1 MIFTLMGCKLQSV
14 LFLKMNSH
22 IILAFFLYFENFFP
36 EKNKTNQD
44 FVKKIV
50 ESEFVKTCDE
60 LFIGSSEDEPLN
72 NKRKKRN
79 KSNDNNEHIGNTK
92 TKKLSKEEMVAA
104 LGSEL
109 NSENE
114 EDDDGI
120 TKEEKEEIKN
130 AIDNENQIK
139 EENGDMNGHKGS
151 DFVFQNFSQSSQIF
165 SHERNRLKN
174 DISKSEQFAKVQ
186 FLNYKTDPK
195 H

>member
-1 MIFTLMGCKLQSV
+1 M
-14 LFLKMNSH
+14 
-22 IILAFFLYFENFFP
+22 
-36 EKNKTNQD
+36 
-44 FVKKIV
+44 
-50 ESEFVKTCDE
+50 KTCDE
-60 LFIGSSEDEPLN
+60 FVIGSSEDEPLT

-79 KSNDNNEHIGNTK
+79 KSNDNNEHNGNTK
-92 TKKLSKEEMVAA
+92 NKKLSKEEMVAA

-151 DFVFQNFSQSSQIF
+151 DFVFF
-165 SHERNRLKN
+165 K
-174 DISKSEQFAKVQ
+174 
-186 FLNYKTDPK
+186 FLSILSDFLSLEKPTQK
-195 H
+195 

>member
-1 MIFTLMGCKLQSV
+1 M
-14 LFLKMNSH
+14 
-22 IILAFFLYFENFFP
+22 
-36 EKNKTNQD
+36 
-44 FVKKIV
+44 
-50 ESEFVKTCDE
+50 KTCDE
-60 LFIGSSEDEPLN
+60 LVIGSSEDEPLN

-79 KSNDNNEHIGNTK
+79 KSNDNNEHNGNTK
-92 TKKLSKEEMVAA
+92 NKKLSKEEMVAA

-165 SHERNRLKN
+165 SHQRNRLKN
-174 DISKSEQFAKVQ
+174 DKIQNLSNLQNFNS
-186 FLNYKTDPK
+186 
-195 H
+195 